1 MKKCILII
9 TNSIDSTVDSIIQR
23 FNKKVDFFRINLD
36 NFSNYKI
43 SVGQDYCIWE
53 ITDVQRN
60 ISINKSEIC
69 SIYYRKPMFPDL
81 SEYEQEYHMM
91 IQRDIMGLINGI
103 VDSYDGIVLS
113 KPCFLYNK
121 PQI

>member
-69 SIYYRKPMFPDL
+69 SIYYGAVQKETGSPNYFKFTREFK
-81 SEYEQEYHMM
+81 SAK
-91 IQRDIMGLINGI
+91 I
-103 VDSYDGIVLS
+103 
-113 KPCFLYNK
+113 
-121 PQI
+121 